1 MVAITRRIR
10 EPQPSERL
18 SVFDLAEL
26 AMDVG
31 PNPRSI
37 GALLEIEGPAV
48 DATEVRDAVR
58 ARLHQVPRLSQRV
71 RRTPLGV
78 GRPLWQDAVVDLDH
92 HVRARSATADDLLGV
107 AAAVLSEPMDPRR
120 PPWRLTVV
128 DLPSERRS
136 ALVWSSHHAMA
147 DGPSLLVA
155 LLAMVGDAQGPGVQ
169 GPVPLPR
176 RVGRCRRLLGLREL
190 AASSMMRVPPSPLNR
205 PVTAGYA
212 VRAVDVDLPGVHDG
226 ARRSGATVNDA
237 LLWAWGRALHRR
249 LDAADLQDLPVV
261 VSFTVSAAS
270 QAVQNRV
277 GAVRVRVPAPG
288 PSVLVDLRQLG
299 ADTMW
304 RKRWT
309 TGSSWWLTAQV
320 FRLLGALGLN
330 RRLMKRQRSI
340 TSLVTNLHGPAG
352 APSVLGRPVRRAVPL
367 TTLVGNVTTMLAALS
382 YGDRMVATVVCSPES
397 AHLLDLLTVDLAE
410 GLAEVAAGA

>member
-1 MVAITRRIR
+1 
-10 EPQPSERL
+10 
-18 SVFDLAEL
+18 
-26 AMDVG
+26 
-31 PNPRSI
+31 
-37 GALLEIEGPAV
+37 
-48 DATEVRDAVR
+48 
-58 ARLHQVPRLSQRV
+58 
-71 RRTPLGV
+71 
-78 GRPLWQDAVVDLDH
+78 
-92 HVRARSATADDLLGV
+92 
-107 AAAVLSEPMDPRR
+107 
-120 PPWRLTVV
+120 
-128 DLPSERRS
+128 
-136 ALVWSSHHAMA
+136 
-147 DGPSLLVA
+147 
-155 LLAMVGDAQGPGVQ
+155 
-169 GPVPLPR
+169 
-176 RVGRCRRLLGLREL
+176 
-190 AASSMMRVPPSPLNR
+190 MMRVPPSPLNR

-288 PSVLVDLRQLG
+288 RSVLVDRRELG

-330 RRLMKRQRSI
+330 RR
-340 TSLVTNLHGPAG
+340 
-352 APSVLGRPVRRAVPL
+352 PVRRAVPL
-367 TTLVGNVTTMLAALS
+367 TTLVGNVITMLAALS

-410 GLAEVAAGA
+410 GFAEVAAGA